1 MRTITAD
8 QQGVLNADSQSDH
21 LRVWIKDSG
30 GTFRD
35 LTTYPG
41 FNAVKSATW
50 SDKVDSPHVTADITL
65 IRELHKLSLAPLMT
79 NSALNRGFNP
89 SASYAALIALNREVK
104 IEVAVVPMGRTPGA
118 VDWME
123 VFRGRIDDFD
133 QASSSGEV
141 KISCRD
147 LGGRLAQQYIKTEL
161 VYAYAQDGA
170 NYVPLRV
177 WEPQMVVVINQTY
190 CLPASRGSSEPG
202 NNKFF
207 KCSQS
212 GTTGTSEPTWTTG
225 TNIADGTA
233 KWNYVG
239 APTAAGV
246 PVQNVMQ
253 NILDDHKAA
262 SDTAVTLYT
271 PTSPGWAIKQFIQK
285 REFVLGAISSLAK
298 QIGWEVK
305 YRWRS
310 GTSQFELTFSQPNR
324 SSPSVNYSFAPSEYA
339 DPTRLGVNIS
349 EIRNAWRII
358 YSDSSDLWPD
368 GQPKRKVIEVSDASS
383 IAKYGEL
390 WAEIQED
397 SASNIDTTAEA
408 TTLVNAALSDCK
420 EPTAELAVDLI
431 RGFPWVETNDYYTF
445 QANGLH
451 FDNAQSLAVTGW
463 TQTYE
468 GGRLKT
474 SLTLRGQPSLG
485 AMVWIAATVHPMIP
499 IPYTPPPIQHFNGRE
514 TPAIVLS
521 PEVGGVLGLVV
532 DTIDRSHLDQEVE
545 IHIYTTPGTPLT
557 SSTLKTVITGRS
569 FSVGDLTPGAT
580 YRMRSVPRWLGKGGR
595 TVRGQPSPEQTFIA
609 GRASTAHLEDLA
621 VTTAKLNDLAVSTG
635 KLADLSVSTGKI
647 IDGAVLASK
656 IPNREISG
664 IKIAV
669 GAVTSGE
676 LGDGAV
682 TSAKI
687 LDGAVLTSKIG
698 VSAVVPSKLDAGP
711 PIMIWDDARGY
722 LLDQRILAVNQ
733 GSKAAVEALKL
744 FVTLNVTSGA
754 TDFYFTT
761 DLQCHSS
768 RGNAAL
774 LTYRCNGSGWKSGD
788 TLRVYNVA
796 NLSESAT
803 AVMIAD
809 GAWHTASFDLSS
821 FVTTGTLRV
830 DVQDSGVAIGSGST
844 FDVAYIG
851 FGALGGGGS
860 AGAMAFKR
868 GNVGFGTSAPR
879 QRLEISGPA
888 ANTGT
893 AGFDMG
899 QVIICDEET
908 NTSGL
913 VVGYRWQSGVTEY
926 ALAQALNGLGPVN
939 LLLQP
944 GGGNVG
950 IGSSTPYAGPRLY
963 IEGLD
968 RWNPWSSQV
977 YGDVYIGNASYGIK
991 MGIALGGGGAG
1002 AATLAAQGGVNSLSI
1017 GAGATQAHQQA
1028 INITNGV
1035 TTIVPTP
1042 VAAFSFGSGWRDY
1055 VDSFGGSWSRV
1066 RYWKDPFG
1074 VVHIQGLATRF
1085 SGTGTTIGTLP
1096 TGFRP
1101 PAQIIFTVDCN
1112 SGFGRIDIDTS
1123 GNIVLTVGTPTNY
1136 VSLSGVTFST
1146 HG

>member
-1 MRTITAD
+1 MRTITAA
-8 QQGVLNADSQSDH
+8 QQAILAASGQTEHV
-21 LRVWIKDSG
+21 RVSVKDSG

-41 FNAVKSATW
+41 FNAVKSVQWAD
-50 SDKVDSPHVTADITL
+50 SVDASHMTADITL
-65 IRELHKLSLAPLMT
+65 VRESHKLSLAPLMT

-89 SASYAALIALNREVK
+89 AASYAALIALNREVR
-104 IEVAVVPMGRTPGA
+104 IEVAVTPLGKSPA
-118 VDWME
+118 GGDWME
-123 VFRGRIDDFD
+123 VFRGRIDDYD
-133 QASSSGEV
+133 QAAGGGEL

-170 NYVPLRV
+170 AYVPLRV
-177 WEPQMVVVINQTY
+177 WEPQIPVVLNQTY
-190 CLPASRGSSEPG
+190 CLPASRGATDPG
-202 NNKFF
+202 GNKFF

-239 APTAAGV
+239 APSAGGV

-253 NILDDHKAA
+253 NILDDHKA
-262 SDTAVTLYT
+262 SGDSSVTLYT

-285 REFVLGAISSLAK
+285 REFVLSAIATLAK

-305 YRWRS
+305 YKWRAA
-310 GTSQFELTFSQPNR
+310 TSQFELTFSQPQR
-324 SSPSVNYSFAPSEYA
+324 TSPSVAYTFGPSDYEE
-339 DPTRLGVNIS
+339 PTRLGTSIA
-349 EIRNAWRII
+349 EIRNAWRIV
-358 YSDSSDLWPD
+358 YSDSADLWPD
-368 GQPKRKVIEVSDASS
+368 GQPKRKTLEVSDATS

-390 WAEIQED
+390 WAEMQED
-397 SASNIDTTAEA
+397 TASNIDTVTEA
-408 TTLVNAALSDCK
+408 TALVNAALSDCK
-420 EPTAELAVDLI
+420 EPTAELAVALT
-431 RGFPWVETNDYYTF
+431 RGFPWVEANDYYTF
-445 QANGLH
+445 SPDGRY
-451 FDNAQSLAVTGW
+451 FDNPQSLAVTGW

-468 GGRLKT
+468 GGHLRT
-474 SLTLRGQPSLG
+474 ELTLRGQPSLG
-485 AMVWIAATVHPMIP
+485 ALMWIAATVHPSIP
-499 IPYTPPPIQHFNGRE
+499 VLSVPPPVQHFNGRE
-514 TPAIVLS
+514 TPLVSLS
-521 PEVGGVLGLVV
+521 PEVGGVFGRVV
-532 DTIDRSHLDQEVE
+532 DTIDRRHLDQEVE
-545 IHIYTTPGTPLT
+545 VHLYTAPGTPIT
-557 SSTLKTVITGRS
+557 SATLKTVLRGRD

-580 YRMRSVPRWLGKGGR
+580 YYMRSVPRWQDKNGR
-595 TVRGQPSPEQTFIA
+595 MVRGQPSPEQSFVA

-621 VTTAKLNDLAVSTG
+621 VTTAKLGNLSVSTG

-698 VSAVVPSKLDAGP
+698 ASAVVPSKLDAGP

-722 LLDQRILAVNQ
+722 LLDPRILAVNQ

-768 RGNAAL
+768 RGNTAL

-788 TLRVYNVA
+788 TLCVYNVA

-830 DVQDSGVAIGSGST
+830 DVQDSGVAIGSGAT
-844 FDVAYIG
+844 FDIAYIG

-968 RWNPWSSQV
+968 RWNPWASQV

-1002 AATLAAQGGVNSLSI
+1002 AATLAAQGGTNSLSI

-1042 VAAFSFGSGWRDY
+1042 VAALSFGSGWRDY